1 MCEIATTATQLL
13 EPDNGG
19 GNLVREGS
27 GEPHRPG
34 LPGLPGPSGWLL
46 LPILGFE
53 GILSHQVATF
63 TGTPKRPQAGDAP
76 ESIKEPLSSP

>member
-1 MCEIATTATQLL
+1 MGHIAPAAAQML

-19 GNLVREGS
+19 GDLVREAS
-27 GEPHRPG
+27 GKPQGPG
-34 LPGLPGPSGWLL
+34 LPGRSGWLL
-46 LPILGFE
+46 LPVLGFE